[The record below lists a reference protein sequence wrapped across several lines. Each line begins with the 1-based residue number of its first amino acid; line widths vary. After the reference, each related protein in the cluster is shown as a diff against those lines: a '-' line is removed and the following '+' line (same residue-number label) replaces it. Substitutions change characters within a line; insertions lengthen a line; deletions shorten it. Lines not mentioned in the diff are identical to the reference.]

1 MNRLTAC
8 IFTENLQDDLPR
20 LLASLDGTADEI
32 LVSDSGFSDSAATAA
47 IASQFGAKIIPLDS
61 RDSASQRNHM
71 ASSASHDWI
80 LSLASNEELSEE
92 SRLSLR
98 KWKDLPLQADVYQMA
113 RLTWYLGAWIHHS
126 HFYPNWQPRLYLRT
140 KASFCGP
147 IHPVLRFSGKARI
160 LSGDVLHYAA
170 RTFAEH
176 EATLEC
182 ETSAMANHLFAEGQH
197 RWRAALWLG
206 TPWTWFRYFF
216 LGAGFLD
223 GYRGAVLSQMA
234 ARGVRLQSSKLG
246 ALVKAE
252 KRSHSRGEP

>member
-8 IFTENLQDDLPR
+8 IFTENQQENLLR
-20 LLASLDGTADEI
+20 LLASLDGIADEI
-32 LVSDSGFSDSAATAA
+32 LVSDSGVSDHASMAA
-47 IASQFGAKIIPLDS
+47 IASQFGAKLIAKDS
-61 RDSASQRNHM
+61 RDFTSQRNHM

-80 LSLASNEELSEE
+80 LAIASNEELSEE
-92 SRLSLR
+92 LRLSLR
-98 KWKDLPLQADVYQMA
+98 KWKDLPPEADVYQMA

-140 KASFCGP
+140 KACFCGP
-147 IHPVLRFSGKARI
+147 IHPILHFSGKARK

-170 RTFAEH
+170 PTFAEH
-176 EATLEC
+176 EATLERD
-182 ETSAMANHLFAEGQH
+182 TTAMANHLFAEGQR

-246 ALVKAE
+246 ALVKAR
-252 KRSHSRGEP
+252 KQSHPRGEQ